1 MIKVIVARE
10 YTSNEQNKAVMIHVV
25 DESGELML
33 TRLEFEELRAAIE
46 KAAKDVEKE
55 I

>member
-10 YTSNEQNKAVMIHVV
+10 YSSNDQDSTIMIHVV

-33 TRLEFEELRAAIE
+33 SRLEFEELRVAIE
-46 KAAKDVEKE
+46 KAAKDVEK
-55 I
+55 II